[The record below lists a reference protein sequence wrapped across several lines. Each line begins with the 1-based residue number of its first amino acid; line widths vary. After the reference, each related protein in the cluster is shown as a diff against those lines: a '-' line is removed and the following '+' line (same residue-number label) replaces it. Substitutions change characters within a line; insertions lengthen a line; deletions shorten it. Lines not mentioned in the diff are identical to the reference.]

1 MSGLRA
7 GEVAARAGVN
17 VETLRYYERRGL
29 LAEPM
34 RTLGGHRS
42 YDEQA
47 VTVIRV
53 VKAAQALGFTLD
65 EVAGM
70 LARRASGPA
79 GSVAAD
85 TLADRAQAKLAEV
98 HAGIAELRDMAES
111 LQAAIDERCVDLIS
125 CAQTNPWARAEA
137 APAGRTMTDRATT
150 DRERGNR

>member
-17 VETLRYYERRGL
+17 VQTLRYYERRGL
-29 LAEPM
+29 LAEPL

-42 YDEQA
+42 YDEHA
-47 VTVIRV
+47 VTVVRV

-70 LARRASGPA
+70 LSRSA
-79 GSVAAD
+79 GGAAG
-85 TLADRAQAKLAEV
+85 TLADRAQEKLADV
-98 HAGIAELRDMAES
+98 HARIEALREMAES

-125 CAQTNPWARAEA
+125 CAQTNPWARA
-137 APAGRTMTDRATT
+137 
-150 DRERGNR
+150 